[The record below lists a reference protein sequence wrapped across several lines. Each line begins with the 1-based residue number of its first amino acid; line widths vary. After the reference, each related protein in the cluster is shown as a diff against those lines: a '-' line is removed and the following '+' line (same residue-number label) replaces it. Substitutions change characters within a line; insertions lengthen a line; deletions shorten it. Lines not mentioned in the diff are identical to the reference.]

1 VGLILYDKRMQVLRW
16 FSRCPLVL
24 LHVLG
29 SALGWIAWAAS
40 STYRT
45 RLRANARLARVDDRT
60 RRRAIAEAGRM
71 VAETPWL
78 WLRPDD
84 GELERRC
91 EWIAPERLDATVAA
105 GRPLVMLTPHMGS
118 FEVAARAFVDRYGQ
132 AKPLTVLYR
141 PARRRSLREFQA
153 IARARPGLATA
164 PANLAGVRQMLR
176 ALRRGECVGLLPDQ
190 VPPEGQGVWAP
201 FFRLPAYTMTLAAR
215 LVQQTGA
222 DCLVLR
228 CERLPRGRGFRLH
241 THPLA
246 RPLPAGSDL
255 EALTQAATVIN
266 ETMEQVILQDPG
278 QYLWGYNRY
287 KQPRPADTPGTDEE
301 AAR

>member
-1 VGLILYDKRMQVLRW
+1 VASILYDKRMKVLRW
-16 FSRCPLVL
+16 FSRFPLGI
-24 LHVLG
+24 LHALG
-29 SALGWIAWAAS
+29 SALGWIVWAAS
-40 STYRT
+40 PTYRR
-45 RLRANARLARVDDRT
+45 RLRANARLAGVDDRAQ
-60 RRRAIAEAGRM
+60 RQAIAEGGRM

-84 GELERRC
+84 GELKRRC

-118 FEVAARAFVDRYGQ
+118 FEVAARAFVDRYGA

-141 PARRRSLREFQA
+141 PARRRSLRDFQEA
-153 IARARPGLATA
+153 ARARPGLATA

-190 VPPEGQGVWAP
+190 VPPDGQGVWAP

-241 THPLA
+241 THELA
-246 RPLPAGSDL
+246 RPLPAGADVDAQM
-255 EALTQAATVIN
+255 EAATIIN

-278 QYLWGYNRY
+278 QYLWGYHRY
-287 KQPRPADTPGTDEE
+287 KQPRPADTPATDEGP
-301 AAR
+301 AR